1 MKGGGALIFTDEDL
15 KAFENLEKDLA
26 TLKFTEDDLRRFA
39 DLERQFSEM
48 DLDFLLR

>member
-15 KAFENLEKDLA
+15 KAFDNLEKDLSM
-26 TLKFTEDDLRRFA
+26 LEFTEDDLRRFE
-39 DLERQFSEM
+39 DIERQLSEI